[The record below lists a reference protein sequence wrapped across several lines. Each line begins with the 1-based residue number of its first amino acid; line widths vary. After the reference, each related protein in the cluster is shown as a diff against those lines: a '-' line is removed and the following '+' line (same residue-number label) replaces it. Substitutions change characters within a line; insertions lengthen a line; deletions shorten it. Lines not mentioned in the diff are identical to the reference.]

1 MVPAIRCAWT
11 FRQITPAD
19 ETVRCTVCRAYYL
32 RAKTAACINSN
43 CKDGSLESVDQRT
56 IPVPEVIK
64 GHQRIPLPPH
74 VSNSMYSI
82 HDQPLGISDGVLYFE
97 YQWITASSLIQPER
111 NSAASDVLQFT
122 VQNNSVPAG
131 TTDEPVAA
139 GGNLILPLACGPL
152 WQCLRPGSAVVQHGR
167 GFELRCRE
175 QVSYLLSVDFYRP
188 PLALAKTPL
197 GPNVVLQ
204 VLAFRPSAA
213 IHLLQAVSWYLLGLH
228 VWAAWKVF
236 QGTGTASEAA
246 GSLATLVAWATLLTP
261 QLALRALL
269 LVYPSPA
276 FLTLTQWLYPQQMQA
291 RMARRLVLAGAVWL
305 LVRLS
310 VRVFWKLPILLQ
322 GPAAEQIAI
331 SATALLAATS
341 VQLWQMYCGI
351 NWPLYLFAIL
361 QRWNQRRQ
369 KKKALKKANK
379 KAASTVNSGS

>member
-1 MVPAIRCAWT
+1 
-11 FRQITPAD
+11 
-19 ETVRCTVCRAYYL
+19 
-32 RAKTAACINSN
+32 
-43 CKDGSLESVDQRT
+43 
-56 IPVPEVIK
+56 
-64 GHQRIPLPPH
+64 
-74 VSNSMYSI
+74 
-82 HDQPLGISDGVLYFE
+82 
-97 YQWITASSLIQPER
+97 
-111 NSAASDVLQFT
+111 
-122 VQNNSVPAG
+122 
-131 TTDEPVAA
+131 
-139 GGNLILPLACGPL
+139 
-152 WQCLRPGSAVVQHGR
+152 
-167 GFELRCRE
+167 
-175 QVSYLLSVDFYRP
+175 
-188 PLALAKTPL
+188 
-197 GPNVVLQ
+197 
-204 VLAFRPSAA
+204 
-213 IHLLQAVSWYLLGLH
+213 
-228 VWAAWKVF
+228 
-236 QGTGTASEAA
+236 
-246 GSLATLVAWATLLTP
+246 LATLVAWATLLTP